1 MPDLFPL
8 RSALYL
14 PASNPRAIEKART
27 LACDAVIL
35 DLEDAVAP
43 DAKTAARDAAVR
55 AVRDGGWGNKTLV
68 VRANAADTPWGADD
82 LAALAAARPD
92 AVLIPKVSGPEPL
105 ARARAVLGD
114 GGPALWAMVET
125 CRAILSLPAI
135 ADAGH
140 GLSVLV
146 AGTNDLALEMRCR
159 PGPDRAPLLPALSQI
174 VLAARAA
181 GLVALDGVLNA
192 LDDEALLAAECE
204 QGRALGFDGKTLIHP
219 AQLGPANR
227 AYTPTQDEVE
237 RARRIVQA
245 FADPENAQAGA
256 IRLDGRMVERL
267 HLAEAE
273 RTLALAEASA

>member
-1 MPDLFPL
+1 MPDVFSL

-27 LACDAVIL
+27 LPCDAVIL

-43 DAKTAARDAAVR
+43 DAKAAARDAAVA
-55 AVRDGGWGNKTLV
+55 AVRAGSWDRRTLV

-82 LAALAAARPD
+82 LAALAEARPD
-92 AVLIPKVSGPEPL
+92 AVLLPKVSGAEPL
-105 ARARAVLGD
+105 AQARAVLGER
-114 GGPALWAMVET
+114 GPALWAMVET
-125 CRAILSLPAI
+125 CRAILSLSAI

-159 PGPDRAPLLPALSQI
+159 PGADRAPLLPALSQI

-181 GLVALDGVLNA
+181 GLAALDGVLNA
-192 LDDEALLAAECE
+192 LDDAALLAAECA

-227 AYTPTQDEVE
+227 AYSPTDEEVAH
-237 RARRIVQA
+237 ARRIMEA
-245 FADPENAQAGA
+245 FADPGNARAGA

-273 RTLALAEASA
+273 RTLSLAQKP